1 MLAPPSA
8 TRAFRQPIRP
18 KITYH
23 GASANISP
31 LGPLG
36 RELTKFVSYKHRYTR
51 SSAQRRV
58 QDSWLCQTKAALL
71 SSPRLVIRVHRTHNQ
86 ASHQPERDIF
96 RTHQHDHSSGT
107 SLLPMITGHHQLQ
120 TRLAPT
126 PSYIFAAPRTY
137 TCGSALLTTGGRNN
151 GSL

>member
-1 MLAPPSA
+1 MLSGNCANAKGTTMHVIRLTQGDGVKMSARHSRDFFAP
-8 TRAFRQPIRP
+8 
-18 KITYH
+18 
-23 GASANISP
+23 
-31 LGPLG
+31 
-36 RELTKFVSYKHRYTR
+36 
-51 SSAQRRV
+51 RRV
-58 QDSWLCQTKAALL
+58 PDSCLCQTKAALL
-71 SSPRLVIRVHRTHNQ
+71 RSPRLVIRVHRTHNQ

>member
-1 MLAPPSA
+1 MHVIRLTQGDGVKMSA
-8 TRAFRQPIRP
+8 RHSRDF
-18 KITYH
+18 
-23 GASANISP
+23 
-31 LGPLG
+31 
-36 RELTKFVSYKHRYTR
+36 F
-51 SSAQRRV
+51 AQQRV
-58 QDSWLCQTKAALL
+58 PDSCLCQTKAALL